1 MNARSL
7 RLLFLCVL
15 VAGFGLPTAGLR
27 AQTPADAPKPPKLR
41 FLFIDETAGDYAL
54 KPGADYRPISG
65 NPYEI
70 SAPFVPADFKP
81 LDVYKTLTE
90 TDPATGQPVP
100 KRVKIARVTPPTQ
113 TTAALVIITPRP
125 PATPGAAPGYQVEV
139 IDSDPKAFPPGSIR
153 IINRSPV
160 PMAAQFSESRV
171 VTAPGEISL
180 VTPATDARRRTLFK
194 IAIQVQQPA
203 GWVLI
208 HDGVTVIRPTERM
221 VGVLV
226 YSPGGMRHTFTAAEI
241 AEMGPP
247 KPGCFW
253 LSFSDRP

>member
-1 MNARSL
+1 MNAHSL
-7 RLLFLCVL
+7 RLFLFCSL
-15 VAGFGLPTAGLR
+15 VAVFSLLSADVR
-27 AQTPADAPKPPKLR
+27 AQTPGEAPKPPKLR
-41 FLFIDETAGDYAL
+41 FLFIDETAGYYTL
-54 KPGADYRPISG
+54 KLGADYRQISG

-70 SAPFVPADFKP
+70 SAPFIPPDLKP
-81 LDVYKTLTE
+81 LDIYKTLTE
-90 TDPATGQPVP
+90 TDPATGQPVL
-100 KRVKIARVTPPTQ
+100 KRVKIASFVPPAQ
-113 TTAALVIITPRP
+113 TTTALVIITPRP
-125 PATPGAAPGYQVEV
+125 PASPDAAPVYQVEL
-139 IDSDPKAFPPGSIR
+139 IDSDPKAFPLGSIR

-180 VTPATDARRRTLFK
+180 VTPVTDARRRVLCK
-194 IAIQVQQPA
+194 IAIQVQQPT
-203 GWVLI
+203 GWILI
-208 HDGVTVIRPTERM
+208 QDSVTVIRPTERM

-241 AEMGPP
+241 AEMGEP